1 MDLVIVSMLGVVI
14 IQLFVLISVMKRIS
28 DRSTRLIGIE
38 ESIKSLSEGVIGYD
52 RAKGRTSETILLQLL
67 RVNRQFE
74 TLNRQV
80 EIYLKSSL
88 KNIEKYIRERQC

>member
-1 MDLVIVSMLGVVI
+1 
-14 IQLFVLISVMKRIS
+14 VLISVMKRIS
-28 DRSTRLIGIE
+28 DRSTSLIGIE
-38 ESIKSLSEGVIGYD
+38 VFIKSLSEGVIGDD
-52 RAKGRTSETILLQLL
+52 RAKGRTSETILRQLL

-88 KNIEKYIRERQC
+88 NRIEKYIRERQS